1 MADAGYME
9 HHESASKC
17 TIPVQP
23 AAALDVA
30 PLVSHGYTVSA
41 APRVM
46 HLPCF
51 LGTLSNEEGGSFLGL
66 RAKLFEL
73 EGLIELCL
81 LEDSY
86 TYIHARQGL
95 HPLSS
100 WSKYVWLSF
109 HSCVFILCIERELWM
124 IICLW
129 AIIQIYKHTHTI
141 IQFTTYCNSIG
152 SPSISVAKMSIM
164 GDIYGHPMHPDGYD
178 HWLPKLRDP

>member
-1 MADAGYME
+1 MND
-9 HHESASKC
+9 
-17 TIPVQP
+17 PVQP

-66 RAKLFEL
+66 RAKLFGL
-73 EGLIELCL
+73 EGRIELCP
-81 LEDSY
+81 LEDSC

-100 WSKYVWLSF
+100 WSKYGWLSF
-109 HSCVFILCIERELWM
+109 HSCVFILRVERKLRM

-129 AIIQIYKHTHTI
+129 AIIQIYKHT
-141 IQFTTYCNSIG
+141 QFR
-152 SPSISVAKMSIM
+152 
-164 GDIYGHPMHPDGYD
+164 YG
-178 HWLPKLRDP
+178 